1 MIKYGVKEEILF
13 FSDDREILF
22 FTVKELDWLNDDE
35 YDEIDEIHQ
44 GTYYQGKLFDY
55 DNLIDQIDD
64 NDDAEHIDTSDEGMT
79 IFDNLDD
86 AKIKFKELLNSTKGI
101 NQEK

>member
-1 MIKYGVKEEILF
+1 MAVRAPLYLNSGNLQEMT
-13 FSDDREILF
+13 
-22 FTVKELDWLNDDE
+22 TVMV
-35 YDEIDEIHQ
+35 
-44 GTYYQGKLFDY
+44 

-79 IFDNLDD
+79 TFDNLDD